1 MDQRM
6 DALRR
11 ANEVRALR
19 AQLKRDLKAGRV
31 SMGCSCQ
38 DTPEIGNSRAPR
50 SRARMEG
57 SNRGAR
63 VSVKAPGSLG
73 GSSRTRLHGES
84 RCAPVTLLR
93 AKQLRR
99 SSWTNTGG
107 SRPVSSAI
115 AAFGR
120 ILALCHH

>member
-73 GSSRTRLHGES
+73 GSSRT
-84 RCAPVTLLR
+84 VTLLR
-93 AKQLRR
+93 AEYSRR
-99 SSWTNTGG
+99 SRGRMQAARGRSAGLLPISGVSWLYAT
-107 SRPVSSAI
+107 
-115 AAFGR
+115 
-120 ILALCHH
+120 